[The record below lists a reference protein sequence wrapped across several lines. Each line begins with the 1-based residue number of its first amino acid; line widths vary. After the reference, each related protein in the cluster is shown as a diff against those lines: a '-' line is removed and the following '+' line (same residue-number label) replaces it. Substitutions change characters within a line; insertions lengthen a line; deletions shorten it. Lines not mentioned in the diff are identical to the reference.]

1 MTKIVYG
8 YSYLN
13 SNEGFSLTTSNLVDY
28 VKTAQS
34 HKNFYKNEKW
44 HCEHTDGVIASFI
57 HFLAEGKF
65 HYNKYDRRT
74 NQAIKDLIREYGCD
88 KDGIYSET
96 AKKALKNVYTYQGL
110 NPADAILKNRHPQAD
125 WKETFSAITT
135 MTSSLK
141 TNTSISLKNFARKCA
156 APFRFIAKSAKN
168 ITTGNKQRIN
178 NFTNSAKD
186 YWNRKKYYLAGAAG
200 IAAFIGLGFFAKS
213 SNSAQ
218 KDKQSSAKTEI
229 RTDTTRIANLQQ
241 VSLSANQYKTNTDTL
256 QQSATAQKTYV
267 WQPQAMLSQQIEHAQ
282 QKADSL
288 SKILENKIA
297 YRQARTPL
305 KAQDSAN
312 THLTPQDSIENEAYI
327 SSLNL
332 HGKNRAQKLI
342 QKVENQINNG
352 IFSAEQGL
360 TKERIA
366 HAYLMCSIYQDA
378 DKDGTK
384 IVLDAVNSQEKLT
397 PEQQKAFT
405 DYIINNV
412 GERGTTLQKL
422 SIQKGNRN
430 HHSAYNNA
438 SRQLQRQ
445 HIRNLQ
451 QVRALHNR

>member
-1 MTKIVYG
+1 MTKIYYG
-8 YSYLN
+8 D
-13 SNEGFSLTTSNLVDY
+13 FSLTTSNLIEW
-28 VKTAQS
+28 VKFAQS
-34 HKNFYKNEKW
+34 HKNFYKNSKY
-44 HCEHTDGVIASFI
+44 HSEHIDSIIGSFI
-57 HFLAEGKF
+57 DILATKPF
-65 HYNKYDRRT
+65 SYNTHDQRT
-74 NQAIKDLIREYGCD
+74 NRAIENLIREYGCNTN
-88 KDGIYSET
+88 GIYSEN
-96 AKKALKNVYTYQGL
+96 AQKALKRVYIYQGL
-110 NPADAILKNRHPQAD
+110 NPEKAILQNRHSQAD
-125 WKETFSAITT
+125 WKETISAVDAMI
-135 MTSSLK
+135 SSLK
-141 TNTSISLKNFARKCA
+141 TNTIISFKNFTRKCA
-156 APFRFIAKSAKN
+156 HPFHFIAKSTKN
-168 ITTGNKQRIN
+168 ITNRGKQKIN
-178 NFTNSAKD
+178 NLTNSIKD
-186 YWNRKKYYLAGAAG
+186 HWNRGKYYLAGAAG
-200 IAAFIGLGFFAKS
+200 IAAFVGLGFFAKS
-213 SNSAQ
+213 SNTEQNA
-218 KDKQSSAKTEI
+218 KQSSTKTEI
-229 RTDTTRIANLQQ
+229 KDDTTRITTLKQA
-241 VSLSANQYKTNTDTL
+241 SLPANQYKTNTDTL

-297 YRQARTPL
+297 YRHAKTSL
-305 KAQDSAN
+305 KAQDSTN
-312 THLTPQDSIENEAYI
+312 THLIPQDSIENEAYI

-332 HGKNRAQKLI
+332 HGKNKAQKLI

-412 GERGTTLQKL
+412 GDRGTTLQKL
-422 SIQKGNRN
+422 SVQKGNRN